1 MTQLSKLSNA
11 RRYIGENVIA
21 LKEITAFYV
30 HTGRNAW
37 HSTWIARYSPGCMHT
52 TLKSAKS
59 YAETKRVQG
68 TTFNIS
74 ELPALMISSSIGSVV
89 VTQINS
95 SNPLDGYSRSAVRAT
110 HHRHTLMEG
119 HLNDYLCIGAP
130 IYGAILSFE
139 GDSRF
144 WKHPPPHSNSL
155 IITETPE
162 TDPETVEIKTDILK
176 YKSFSQGGQYTMG
189 WKTHKS
195 DVSPSGIAGLRLRK

>member
-1 MTQLSKLSNA
+1 MTQLSKLNNA
-11 RRYIGENVIA
+11 RRYVGENVIT

-74 ELPALMISSSIGSVV
+74 ELPALIISSYIGSVV

-95 SNPLDGYSRSAVRAT
+95 KNPLAGYSRNAVRLT
-110 HHRHTLMEG
+110 HHSHELMEG
-119 HLNDYLCIGAP
+119 HLNDYLITGAP

-139 GDSRF
+139 RDSRF
-144 WKHPPPHSNSL
+144 WKHPPPLSNSL

-162 TDPETVEIKTDILK
+162 IDPDTIKIKAESLN

-189 WKTHKS
+189 WRTYES
-195 DVSPSGIAGLRLRK
+195 DVSPSGIAGLLL